1 VRRRRLPPGKVP
13 WEIVS
18 RHVAGVLPPEVELGP
33 ACGEDAALV
42 RIGGDLWAVAS
53 DPVSFAA
60 HGAGRLAVVV
70 NANDIAVRGA
80 RPAFMTVVV
89 LVAPREADETRIGDL
104 LGEIGRACRR
114 LGIAL
119 IGGHTEVTPGIDH
132 SVIVGTMLGPVEH
145 RAIVTGG
152 LEPGHLVGL
161 AGWAGLEGT
170 GLLLARFGE
179 RLASRLEPGERAEA
193 EAILGGEWLSVV
205 APALAVAAVG
215 GVSALHDVTEGGIG
229 TALDEL
235 GTASG
240 CAIDADPEAVPILA
254 ATRRICSLLGLDP
267 FGLLGSGGLLIG
279 CDEPSKPA
287 VEAALERLGVP
298 LRWIGVAGDGEPG
311 CRTIPRFARDEI
323 LRADALDGIRAVLFD
338 MDGTLIDSPY
348 DWPAIRRRLG
358 VEGRS
363 LIDGI
368 EALPERERR
377 RAWAELE
384 AIERDA
390 TARATLKPGARELL
404 RALARR
410 GLRTALVTNNTTA
423 NTEMLLDRFGLA
435 FDEVLTR
442 DSGLYKPSGAPLV
455 QACSGLGVDPE
466 ACLVVGDSRYDLEA
480 ARDAGCGR
488 VCILHEHAAELRRE
502 ADLALADVPALL
514 RLIEIVL
521 PPAPPR

>member
-1 VRRRRLPPGKVP
+1 MRRRRLPPGKVP

-18 RHVAGVLPPEVELGP
+18 RHVGGVLPPEVELGP

-42 RIGGDLWAVAS
+42 RIGGELWAVAS
-53 DPVSFAA
+53 DPVSFTA
-60 HGAGRLAVVV
+60 HDAGRLAVLV

-80 RPAFMTVVV
+80 RPTFMTAVV
-89 LVAPREADETRIGDL
+89 LVAPGEADEERIGDL
-104 LGEIGRACRR
+104 LGEIGAACRR
-114 LGIAL
+114 LGITL

-132 SVIVGTMLGPVEH
+132 SMIAGTMFGRVER
-145 RAIVTGG
+145 RAIVTAG

-170 GLLLARFGE
+170 GILLARFGE
-179 RLASRLEPGERAEA
+179 RLASRLEPEERAEA
-193 EAILGGEWLSVV
+193 EEILGGEWLSIV
-205 APALAVAAVG
+205 APALAVAAVR

-229 TALDEL
+229 QALDEL

-240 CAIDADPEAVPILA
+240 CAIDADPGAVPILA
-254 ATRRICSLLGLDP
+254 ATRRICALLGLDP

-279 CDEPSKPA
+279 CDDTARSEI
-287 VEAALERLGVP
+287 EAALERLGVP

-311 CRTIPRFARDEI
+311 CRGIPRFARDEI
-323 LRADALDGIRAVLFD
+323 LRVDALDGIRAVLFD
-338 MDGTLIDSPY
+338 MDGTLVDSPY

-358 VEGRS
+358 VEGPS

-377 RAWAELE
+377 RVWAELE
-384 AIERDA
+384 AIEREV
-390 TARATLKPGARELL
+390 TARATLKPGVSDLL
-404 RALARR
+404 RAVAGR
-410 GLRTALVTNNTTA
+410 GIRTALVTNNTTA

-455 QACSGLGVDPE
+455 QACSRLGVDPG

-488 VCILHEHAAELRRE
+488 VCILYKHAAELRRE
-502 ADLALADVPALL
+502 ADLALADIPALL
-514 RLIEIVL
+514 QLVEITL
-521 PPAPPR
+521 PPAPLR